1 MNTFAR
7 QIDAQWER
15 EEPLGVDFVR
25 GLLGQVWDADR
36 EAIDSD
42 ASRQLVEA
50 LNDELWLLDP
60 DGLTP
65 AISFICAYWAD
76 NPTYPGNPFTTLLE
90 NQDFWGDPLDYAFVE
105 ALFTHVWDPVR
116 RELNRDAATLLAR
129 ALEPNLDRLEP
140 DARQLAT
147 DFYAIHWTALTPADP
162 PARSTSPT
170 PADPPVRST
179 AVAVT
184 TGSER
189 QCPACAGS
197 GQTTCGSCGGMG
209 GRYQSNVEYDYDAT
223 PIYRDEWV
231 GCFCSGGYVAC
242 GVCNGSGTV
251 FR

>member
-1 MNTFAR
+1 MNTFAH

-15 EEPLGVDFVR
+15 EGPLGSDFVR
-25 GLLGQVWDADR
+25 GLLEQVWDADR
-36 EAIDSD
+36 KAIDSG

-50 LNDELWLLDP
+50 LNAELWLLDS

-76 NPTYPGNPFTTLLE
+76 NPTYQGNPFSTLFDYR
-90 NQDFWGDPLDYAFVE
+90 DFWDDPLDYAFVE
-105 ALFTHVWDPVR
+105 ELLTHVWDPTR
-116 RELNRDAATLLAR
+116 RELDRDAATLLAR
-129 ALEPNLDRLEP
+129 ALEPNLDRLDP
-140 DARQLAT
+140 DARALAT
-147 DFYAIHWTALTPADP
+147 DFYATHWAAFTPADGPGPSAPAEP
-162 PARSTSPT
+162 PARSTP
-170 PADPPVRST
+170 
-179 AVAVT
+179 VAVT
-184 TGSER
+184 AGSER

-209 GRYQSNVEYDYDAT
+209 GRYQSRVEYDYDSN

-231 GCFCSGGYVAC
+231 GCFCNGGSVAC

>member
-1 MNTFAR
+1 MNTFAH

-36 EAIDSD
+36 EAIDSA
-42 ASRQLVEA
+42 ASRGLVEA
-50 LNDELWLLDP
+50 LDDNLWLLDP
-60 DGLTP
+60 DGLPP

-76 NPTYPGNPFTTLLE
+76 NPTYRGNPFTTLFE
-90 NQDFWGDPLDYAFVE
+90 YRDFWDDPFDYAFVE
-105 ALFTHVWDPVR
+105 ELLAHVWDPTR

-140 DARQLAT
+140 DARALAT
-147 DFYAIHWTALTPADP
+147 DFYATHWTPPTPAEP
-162 PARSTSPT
+162 PARSISAT
-170 PADPPVRST
+170 PAEPPARS
-179 AVAVT
+179 AIVAVS
-184 TGSER
+184 TGER

-197 GQTTCGSCGGMG
+197 GQTACGSCGGMG
-209 GRYQSNVEYDYDAT
+209 GRYQSRIEYDYDST

-231 GCFCSGGYVAC
+231 GCFCDGGSVAC